1 MSTVRLWDSW
11 RRCRLVPSR
20 SRRMALRLSLAAAL
34 LGTFVTSLAAE
45 SPGPALVVNG
55 SITVGTLY
63 ASSGQFAG
71 ASMAEFAG
79 LQAWVRIENSRGG
92 VLVGSLRK
100 RIPLK
105 LLAYDDH
112 SSVTQASV
120 LYRKLLSNNTVRLLV
135 SDFGTVLTAPAVTV
149 AKEHQI
155 LLFDQTGTA
164 SEFFGGSNPYIVLC
178 DLTASQVW
186 PIPLAHF
193 LIAAKLRRTAV
204 VYDLNGFD
212 ATQDQT
218 IVSTLTKAGDAPI
231 ANVSVPTTTTAY
243 GPTIERLA
251 ALKPDAIVE
260 LGYQLNDQA
269 FLPAIRLSPIHPRVV
284 FTANPGQ
291 LGNELL
297 AADGPAALNGTYTY
311 ALPPT
316 VAYQPVN
323 AGMLEGQFES
333 IFESNGHVSINFL
346 NLAGYNTG
354 VIIQSALASA
364 TSTSELGIR
373 EALNSDSGN
382 LHTLLGTWRIN
393 SAGAQV
399 AILPPVARI
408 SGSTATHLSAHVVY
422 PLPVQTAGS
431 F

>member
-1 MSTVRLWDSW
+1 
-11 RRCRLVPSR
+11 
-20 SRRMALRLSLAAAL
+20 
-34 LGTFVTSLAAE
+34 
-45 SPGPALVVNG
+45 
-55 SITVGTLY
+55 
-63 ASSGQFAG
+63 
-71 ASMAEFAG
+71 MAEFAG
-79 LQAWVRIENSRGG
+79 LRAWVRIEDARGG
-92 VLVGSLRK
+92 VWVGSLHK
-100 RIPLK
+100 RIPVK

-112 SSVTQASV
+112 SSVSQASA
-120 LYRKLLSNNTVRLLV
+120 LYLKLLSDKAVRLLV
-135 SDFGTVLTAPAVTV
+135 SDFGTVLTAPAVPV
-149 AKEHQI
+149 AKEHRI

-164 SEFFGGSNPYIVLC
+164 SEFFGGSDPYIVLC

-193 LIAAKLRRTAV
+193 LIAENFRRSAV

-218 IVSTLTKAGDAPI
+218 IVSTLTKAGNAPI
-231 ANVSVPTTTTAY
+231 ANVSVPTTTTDYASALDS
-243 GPTIERLA
+243 LA
-251 ALKPDAIVE
+251 TLRPDAVIE

-269 FLPAIRLSPIHPRVV
+269 FLTAIRHSALHAKVV

-291 LGNELL
+291 LGNVLL

-316 VAYQPVN
+316 VSYRNVN

-333 IFESNGHVSINFL
+333 IFESNGHTSINFL

-354 VIIQSALASA
+354 VIIQSALTNA

-373 EALNSDSGN
+373 EALNSESGN
-382 LHTLLGTWRIN
+382 LKTLLGTWRIN

-399 AILPPVARI
+399 AILPPVAMI
-408 SGSTATHLSAHVVY
+408 SGSTAKHLSAHVVY
-422 PLPVQTAGS
+422 PLPAHSSQSETAATPP
-431 F
+431 